1 MLFNA
6 QVMGAFMAQ
15 ASSKN
20 KLSVGTLRNT
30 QKKTRPRSPDLIGNL
45 HLQRHTFEAIA
56 KEFKM
61 NAREEVICNIAAWG
75 YSDEGGR
82 YLNVEISPPY
92 KRTKTARPDILDS
105 IVGDDPEQK

>member
-1 MLFNA
+1 M
-6 QVMGAFMAQ
+6 VQ

-56 KEFKM
+56 REFQM
-61 NAREEVICNIAAWG
+61 NDREEVICNIAAWG

-82 YLNVEISPPY
+82 YLNVELSPPY
-92 KRTKTARPDILDS
+92 KRTTTSQPDILDA
-105 IVGDDPEQK
+105 IFNNDEEQN

>member
-1 MLFNA
+1 VNAFNA
-6 QVMGAFMAQ
+6 QIIGAFMSQ

-30 QKKTRPRSPDLIGNL
+30 QKKTKPRSPDLIGNL
-45 HLQRHTFEAIA
+45 HFQRHTFEAIA
-56 KEFKM
+56 KEFQM
-61 NAREEVICNIAAWG
+61 NDREEVICNIAAWG

-92 KRTKTARPDILDS
+92 KRIKTARADILDS
-105 IVGDDPEQK
+105 IVGNEEE

>member
-1 MLFNA
+1 MKISNL
-6 QVMGAFMAQ
+6 GEFMAQ
-15 ASSKN
+15 QRKG
-20 KLSVGTLRNT
+20 KLSVGTVRNT
-30 QKKTRPRSPDLIGNL
+30 QKNTKPRSPDLIGNL